1 MDEKTILSTT
11 FKLIGEALTWVDE
24 HDGARYK
31 DFYNQVFGVT
41 DLAELLIRELDE
53 KKDETED

>member
-11 FKLIGEALTWVDE
+11 FKLIGEAFTWVDE
-24 HDGARYK
+24 NDEARYK
-31 DFYNQVFGVT
+31 DFYNYVFGVT

-53 KKDETED
+53 KKDKTED